1 MIDRE
6 RIAEFID
13 EYRVRLALGLGIVLV
28 LLLFVFFAGLISN
41 ASSRDDQRRVDEEKA
56 LLSVSPEE
64 LFLPEEPFPLPGIQ
78 QFRTTPQVWSADE
91 AKLWYNTPDTEM
103 LDGVREPARRQIDD
117 LLESVP

>member
-13 EYRVRLALGLGIVLV
+13 EYRVRLVLGLGIVLV

-41 ASSRDDQRRVDEEKA
+41 ASSRDDQRRVHEEKA

-78 QFRTTPQVWSADE
+78 QFRATPQVWSADE
-91 AKLWYNTPDTEM
+91 AKLWYNTPDSEM

>member
-41 ASSRDDQRRVDEEKA
+41 ASSRDDQRRVNEEKA

-78 QFRTTPQVWSADE
+78 QFRTTPKVWSSDE
-91 AKLWYNTPDTEM
+91 AKLWYNTPDSEM